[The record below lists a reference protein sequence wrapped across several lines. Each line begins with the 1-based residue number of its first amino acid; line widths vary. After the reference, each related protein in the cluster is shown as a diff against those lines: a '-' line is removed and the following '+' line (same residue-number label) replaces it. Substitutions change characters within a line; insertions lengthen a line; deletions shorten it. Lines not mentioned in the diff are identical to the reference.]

1 MLKDDGEKGLNNK
14 LHRKEKVYLNLK
26 KLTQNIDFSQKL
38 SLEKIGFETMLLA
51 AQLGITRNNTST
63 ELNHLVSEGKVVKIL
78 GKPVRYLDR
87 IWLETN
93 AKIMLEDP
101 IIKQGQDFKKL
112 IMETSLTCNA
122 EKEAFPCNK
131 NEIHHLLENH
141 IKPQSDIFE
150 NIVGAGDDLKNQ
162 VKQARAAI
170 LYPPNGLHTLLIGPT
185 GIGKTTFAEVMYRY
199 AIDIGRLQPQ
209 APYVIFN
216 CADYAENLQ
225 LLVSHLFGSVKGAF
239 TGADTEKKGLVD
251 QANGGILFL
260 DEVHRLPPEGQ
271 EMLFSLMDR
280 GNYRRLGESE
290 TNRKANI
297 LIIAATTEDPKEVI
311 LGTLLR
317 RIPVIIMLPS
327 LAERSLKE
335 RMTLICQFFREE
347 SVKIKIPVTVSK
359 EVLKIL
365 LIYKCPGNIG
375 QLKSDIQ
382 LMCANAFVE
391 YVTEQHRNVH
401 IKLSQLTQRLK
412 EGFFT
417 IDNKRQEI
425 AKVFNLNDFE
435 SITFNGAKE
444 DLHASL
450 KNVLLYDDYKTE
462 EDFYD
467 VILESAQK
475 FLEKG
480 LSISE
485 IRERIN
491 KQIQNRFH
499 DSFPGTKDNN
509 LLLEKEVLAKIVTP
523 EIVSII
529 EESLRESWAGMG
541 LSFDTK
547 VIYSLALHI
556 ETLVERLRLGQISIH
571 PNIKK
576 IYKEHQQEYAVAE
589 KIKNKLEETL
599 QIHIPDDEVAFTA
612 MLLYSLNL
620 RKSEENIE
628 VLVITHGYA
637 TATNMVQVAQTLLG
651 YDCIH
656 ALDMPLEE
664 KVEVILDKA
673 IEIVKTINKGRGVL
687 LLVDMGSLTTFSE
700 IISERTGIPTRTVK
714 MVSTPMVIEAAR
726 KAMTPNMNLD
736 MLVESVNGM
745 SPLIGGRIK
754 VDNSPVAIGY
764 SSIIYQERA
773 VAMLEEI
780 LTFLNVKKAS
790 GLLNEVL
797 ESIADACNAVSDE
810 SISIKFLF
818 HCSCMIERIIK
829 NEPLPYNN
837 FLHVKEVKASVFEM
851 IKTKFNVVEEAFG
864 IEIPDTELAYIVEM
878 VDAHFGP
885 MTMGEDFH
893 LVEVGL

>member
-1 MLKDDGEKGLNNK
+1 LFNDDKSSDVNYRLN
-14 LHRKEKVYLNLK
+14 RKEKVYLKLR
-26 KLTQNIDFSQKL
+26 KLTQEADFTEPK
-38 SLEKIGFETMLLA
+38 SLEKIGFATTYIAE
-51 AQLGITRNNTST
+51 QLGITRNNVST
-63 ELNHLVSEGKVVKIL
+63 ALNSLLSEGKVIKIV
-78 GKPVRYLDR
+78 GKPVHYLDR
-87 IWLETN
+87 IWLESDAN
-93 AKIMLEDP
+93 IRIKDP
-101 IIKQGQDFKKL
+101 IINNKDAFKKL
-112 IMETSLTCNA
+112 IMKASLFCKT
-122 EKEAFPCNK
+122 EEERFSCNK
-131 NEIHHLLENH
+131 NEIHALIENH
-141 IKPQSDIFE
+141 TKPKHNIFQS
-150 NIVGAGDDLKNQ
+150 IVGAWDDLKLQ

-185 GIGKTTFAEVMYRY
+185 GIGKTTFAEIMYRY
-199 AIDIGRLQPQ
+199 AIEIGRLPAN

-216 CADYAENLQ
+216 CADYAENLP
-225 LLVSHLFGSVKGAF
+225 LLVSHLFGNVKGAF

-251 QANGGILFL
+251 QADGGILFL
-260 DEVHRLPPEGQ
+260 DEIHRLPPEGQ

-280 GNYRRLGESE
+280 GSYRRLGEAE
-290 TNRKANI
+290 NTRKANI
-297 LIIAATTEDPKEVI
+297 LIIAATTEDPKKVI
-311 LGTLLR
+311 LDTLLR

-327 LAERSLKE
+327 LAERSLKG

-375 QLKSDIQ
+375 QLKNDIQ

-391 YVTEQHRNVH
+391 YVTEQQSDVH
-401 IKLSQLTQRLK
+401 VKLSQLSQQLK

-435 SITFNGAKE
+435 SITFNGISE
-444 DLHASL
+444 DLNENLNH
-450 KNVLLYDDYKTE
+450 VLLYDEYKTE

-485 IRERIN
+485 IRAKIN

-499 DSFPGTKDNN
+499 DSISTGKNKN
-509 LLLEKEVLAKIVTP
+509 LLLEKEVFSKIVTP
-523 EIVSII
+523 EIVKII
-529 EESLRESWAGMG
+529 EESLAESAKVMG
-541 LSFDTK
+541 LSFDAK
-547 VIYSLALHI
+547 VLYSLALHM
-556 ETLVERLRLGQISIH
+556 ETLLERLRLGQISIH

-589 KIKNKLEETL
+589 KIKSKLEEKLLIT
-599 QIHIPDDEVAFTA
+599 IPDDEVAFTA
-612 MLLYSLNL
+612 MLLYSLNI

-651 YDCIH
+651 YECIH

-664 KVEVILDKA
+664 KVEVILEKA
-673 IEIVKTINKGRGVL
+673 IETVKKINKGRGVL

-726 KAMTPNMNLD
+726 KAMMPGMSLD
-736 MLVESVNGM
+736 LLVESVNGM

-754 VDNSPVAIGY
+754 VENSPVEIGCTD
-764 SSIIYQERA
+764 IMYQERA
-773 VAMLEEI
+773 VAMLEET

-790 GLLNEVL
+790 RLLNEVL
-797 ESIADACNAVSDE
+797 EQIVHACDGVMDE
-810 SISIKFLF
+810 SIRIKFLF
-818 HCSCMIERIIK
+818 HCSCMIERIIR
-829 NEPLPYNN
+829 NEPLPYKN
-837 FLHVKEVKASVFEM
+837 FLHIQEGKESLFTI
-851 IKTKFNVVEEAFG
+851 IKSKFSLIEEAFG
-864 IEIPDTELAYIVEM
+864 IDIPNTELAYIVEM
-878 VDAHFGP
+878 VDAHIN
-885 MTMGEDFH
+885 T
-893 LVEVGL
+893 

>member
-1 MLKDDGEKGLNNK
+1 MFNDKSNDLNHKLNRKD
-14 LHRKEKVYLNLK
+14 KVYLELRN
-26 KLTQNIDFSQKL
+26 LTQTVNFNEAK
-38 SLEKIGFETMLLA
+38 SLEKIGFETNHIA
-51 AQLGITRNNTST
+51 KQLTITRNNVST
-63 ELNHLVSEGKVVKIL
+63 ALNTLLSEGKVIKIL

-87 IWLETN
+87 ICLESNTN
-93 AKIMLEDP
+93 IMIKNP
-101 IIKQGQDFKKL
+101 IINSTDEFKKL
-112 IMETSLTCNA
+112 IRKVPLFSKLEEETFS
-122 EKEAFPCNK
+122 CNK
-131 NEIHHLLENH
+131 NEIHNLIENH
-141 IKPQSDIFE
+141 TKPKSDIFE
-150 NIVGAGDDLKNQ
+150 NIVGAGDDLKVQ

-185 GIGKTTFAEVMYRY
+185 GIGKTTFAEIMYRY
-199 AIDIGRLQPQ
+199 AIEIGRLQTN

-225 LLVSHLFGSVKGAF
+225 LLVSHLFGNAKGAF

-280 GNYRRLGESE
+280 GSYRRLGESE
-290 TNRKANI
+290 NTRKANI
-297 LIIAATTEDPKEVI
+297 LIIAATTEDPKEAI

-317 RIPVIIMLPS
+317 RIPVIIMFPS
-327 LAERSLKE
+327 LAERSLKG

-347 SVKIKIPVTVSK
+347 SVKVKIPVTVSK

-375 QLKSDIQ
+375 QLKNDIQ

-391 YVTEQHRNVH
+391 YVTEQHNYVH
-401 IKLSQLTQRLK
+401 VKLSQLSPRLK

-435 SITFNGAKE
+435 SITFNGVNE
-444 DLHASL
+444 DLNENL
-450 KNVLLYDDYKTE
+450 NNVLLYDEYKTE

-467 VILESAQK
+467 LILESAQK

-491 KQIQNRFH
+491 KQIQNRFQ
-499 DSFPGTKDNN
+499 DSFAAGKDKS
-509 LLLEKEVLAKIVTP
+509 LLLEKEILSKIVTP
-523 EIVSII
+523 EIVKII
-529 EESLRESWAGMG
+529 EESLAESVDLIG

-547 VIYSLALHI
+547 VIYSLALHM
-556 ETLVERLRLGQISIH
+556 ETLIERLRLGQISIH

-576 IYKEHQQEYAVAE
+576 IYQEHQQEYAVAE
-589 KIKNKLEETL
+589 KIKNKLEEKLFLT
-599 QIHIPDDEVAFTA
+599 IPDDEVAFTA
-612 MLLYSLNL
+612 MLLYSLNIK
-620 RKSEENIE
+620 KSDENIE

-651 YDCIH
+651 YECIH

-664 KVEVILDKA
+664 KVEVILEKA
-673 IEIVKTINKGRGVL
+673 IEMVKKINKGRGVL

-726 KAMTPNMNLD
+726 KAMMPTISLD
-736 MLVESVNGM
+736 QLVESVNGM
-745 SPLIGGRIK
+745 SPLIAGRIK
-754 VDNSPVAIGY
+754 VDNSPVEIGY

-773 VAMLEEI
+773 IAMLEEI

-790 GLLNEVL
+790 KLLCEVL
-797 ESIADACNAVSDE
+797 EQILHACDGMIDE
-810 SISIKFLF
+810 SIKIKFLF
-818 HCSCMIERIIK
+818 HCSCMIERIIR

-837 FLHVKEVKASVFEM
+837 FLQVQETKASLFRL
-851 IKTKFNVVEEAFG
+851 IKSKFILIEEVFG
-864 IEIPDTELAYIVEM
+864 INIPNTELAYIVEM
-878 VDAHFGP
+878 IDTHINIISI
-885 MTMGEDFH
+885 MEN
-893 LVEVGL
+893 